1 MGPSGLVFNSRDPP
15 FSLIRCGHNMR
26 RQDIIGFFRRL
37 LGTSQILGRLDW
49 IEMQLSQLAGNRTTG
64 SAPAGLLSATA
75 KLEILPGTPYSKYE
89 TPIEYLPSRD
99 FQPRWGYAKPRIHS
113 LCAWFAE
120 YLDDYRNILADMSAN
135 KVDLANI
142 PRDFNER
149 NLPSPAW
156 CGVPYS
162 PFDGAALYTLI
173 KKFRPK
179 RYHEIGSGIS
189 TCFAYK
195 AIAEHC
201 PGAAITSIDP
211 EPRAAIDTIC
221 TRVIRDGL
229 ETCNL
234 EIFEELEANDILF
247 FDGSH
252 RAFMN
257 SDVTVFL
264 IDVLPRLKPGVLV
277 HVHDIFLPYDYPDS
291 FKHWYWNEQYLLAVY
306 LMNARHRIRP
316 VFPTN
321 FVCREPSF
329 APWFRAPLID
339 LGSANDGWLGGG
351 AMWFTHLQNYPSG
364 QFLQ

>member
-1 MGPSGLVFNSRDPP
+1 M
-15 FSLIRCGHNMR
+15 H
-26 RQDIIGFFRRL
+26 RQDVIRFLRRL
-37 LGTSQILGRLDW
+37 LGTSHILDRLDR
-49 IEMQLSQLAGNRTTG
+49 IEMQFSQLAGNRTTG
-64 SAPAGLLSATA
+64 TDTVSLFSDTE
-75 KLEILPGTPYSKYE
+75 KLEILPGTPYSKYA
-89 TPIEYLPSRD
+89 TPIEYPPSRD
-99 FQPRWGYAKPRIHS
+99 FRPRWGYTKPCIPS
-113 LCAWFAE
+113 LHAWFAE
-120 YLDDYRNILADMSAN
+120 FLDDYKNILSDMSAN
-135 KVDLANI
+135 RADLASI
-142 PRDFNER
+142 PRDFAEH

-173 KKFRPK
+173 KKFRPR

-201 PGAAITSIDP
+201 PGTAITSIDP
-211 EPRAAIDTIC
+211 EPRASIDAIC
-221 TRVIRDGL
+221 TRVIRNGL
-229 ETCNL
+229 ETCDL
-234 EIFEELEANDILF
+234 DIFAELEANDILF

-351 AMWFTHLQNYPSG
+351 AMWFTHLKNHPSG
-364 QFLQ
+364 QFS